1 MLKDI
6 GSNFLIFRDVYQG
19 KNDADALEMA
29 KDALRLWLDKTDE
42 VVDREIRKPSSLLDI
57 QKQYPDDIVMLIE
70 GDQEYYARKHN
81 TKAVKK
87 TLSIPQRLNDKAIK
101 ANINFSQVL
110 QEALSYID
118 NFLVLSSKYFFNVY
132 NYQFF

>member
-1 MLKDI
+1 MAKI
-6 GSNFLIFRDVYQG
+6 YYPAVFHVAEDVGGYWIEFPDLPGCFSQG

-29 KDALRLWLDKTDE
+29 KDALSLWLDKTDE

-70 GDQEYYARKHN
+70 GDPEYYARKYN

-87 TLSIPQRLNDKAIK
+87 TLSIPQWLNDKAIK

-110 QEALSYID
+110 QEALI
-118 NFLVLSSKYFFNVY
+118 NKLNL
-132 NYQFF
+132 